1 MRLLVTGVDASG
13 RSCAAQD
20 GPVALQ
26 GDASPRGVL
35 YSVLYAGPSAPS
47 INSGGRVADFL
58 DLVVPPG
65 SMRWTLIE
73 YAPGAGFSMYHTD
86 TIDFDVVLSGSV
98 ELILDDGAHLLT
110 VGDTAVV
117 TGVDHG
123 WRAGP
128 EGCLLNV
135 MTIGVSTPT

>member
-26 GDASPRGVL
+26 GDGDLGGIL
-35 YSVLYAGPSAPS
+35 YSVLYAAESAPS
-47 INSGGRVADFL
+47 IKSGGGRVADFL

-73 YAPGAGFSMYHTD
+73 YAPSAGFRCTTRTRSISM
-86 TIDFDVVLSGSV
+86 SCC
-98 ELILDDGAHLLT
+98 
-110 VGDTAVV
+110 
-117 TGVDHG
+117 
-123 WRAGP
+123 RARW
-128 EGCLLNV
+128 N
-135 MTIGVSTPT
+135 